1 MKKPTDWY
9 SGTRLAVAEGHTKMK
24 AIRCL
29 KRYISCEVYTLL
41 RNQNSRSTA
50 SR

>member
-1 MKKPTDWY
+1 MDKPTDWY

-29 KRYISCEVYTLL
+29 KRYISCEVYSK
-41 RNQNSRSTA
+41 QQVNSIPIA
-50 SR
+50 S